1 MTSTPTAIAYLGPEG
16 TYAHLVAR
24 TRYGLDI
31 QHVPM
36 PSIPHVFEYV
46 ASNTDVLGIVPIEN
60 SSGGTIYETVDLL
73 VSHAPHVAI
82 REELAVNVKLA
93 LLGHDMNSINIIYS
107 HFAPLNHCGA
117 WLKERFPGA
126 ELRETRSTAEAAIE
140 TSKNPSAAALGSRLL
155 SELYPLRILEYPVMD
170 DVVNVTHFF
179 ALGRPATTPIPAK
192 RTGLLVRLLN
202 QPGSLCTFLEPFR
215 ERHVNLT
222 RIVSRPIPR
231 QPQTYVFFV
240 EIEGSVLEEGKTK
253 TVLAEASKAADTIHV
268 LGSYPI
274 VSAYD
279 S

>member
-1 MTSTPTAIAYLGPEG
+1 MTSQPVEVAFLGPEG

-24 TRYGLDI
+24 TRYGTHVR
-31 QHVPM
+31 HVPL
-36 PSIPHVFEYV
+36 PSIPHVFDYV
-46 ASNTDVLGIVPIEN
+46 AQHPDSIGIVPIEN

-73 VSHAPHVAI
+73 VQHAPNVSI
-82 REELAVNVKLA
+82 REEMAVNVKLA
-93 LLGHDMNSINIIYS
+93 LLGHDANKVKYIYS

-117 WLKERFPGA
+117 WLKKNFPEA

-140 TSKNPSAAALGSRLL
+140 TVQKPDAAALGSRLL
-155 SELYPLRILEYPVMD
+155 ADVYRLKILHYPVMSD
-170 DVVNVTHFF
+170 EVNVTHFF
-179 ALGRPATTPIPAK
+179 ALGHPVINPSPAS
-192 RTGLLVRLLN
+192 RTGLVVRLLN

-215 ERHVNLT
+215 DHGVNLT
-222 RIVSRPIPR
+222 RIVSRPVPR

-253 TVLAEASKAADTIHV
+253 EVLKQATQAADTIHV

-274 VSAYD
+274 IPPYD